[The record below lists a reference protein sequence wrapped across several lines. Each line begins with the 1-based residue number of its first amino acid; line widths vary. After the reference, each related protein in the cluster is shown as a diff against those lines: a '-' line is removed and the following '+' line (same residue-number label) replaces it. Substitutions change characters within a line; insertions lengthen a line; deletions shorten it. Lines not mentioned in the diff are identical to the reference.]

1 MPKSYPPKNLS
12 EIRNISGLLNFD
24 KIMEKMLSELMIS
37 DMRLKMDPSQ
47 YGNERGVSLQHYLID
62 MVHRIL
68 SALDNNSKGDIFAVV
83 VSLIDWN
90 NAFPRQCPKLGIQS
104 FIHNGVRPALIPV
117 LVNFFQDRQ
126 MKVRWH
132 GCESTSRIINGG
144 GPQGATFGLLE
155 YLSQSNNCADNVDPS
170 DRFRFLDDLS
180 VLEIVN
186 LLTIGI
192 SSFNIKQQI
201 PSDIPNH
208 NQYIPPENLQTQEWL
223 NTINDWT
230 MQHKMKINE
239 KKTKTMIFN
248 YTENYQCTTRLKI
261 NDVPIDVINSTK
273 LLGTILSSDLSW
285 DLNTSALVKK
295 ANARM
300 ELLRKVASFGTGV
313 EDLKTVYIVYIRS
326 LLEQS
331 ATVWHSSLTEENR
344 SDLERVQKSAVKVI
358 LGNKYEDYQKAL
370 SKLDL
375 ENLNDRRDI
384 LCRNFALKST
394 KNPRTKKMFPVN
406 EKTHTMKSRKPEK
419 FKVFHANTSRY
430 QNSSI
435 IYMQKLLN
443 ENDF

>member
-1 MPKSYPPKNLS
+1 MT
-12 EIRNISGLLNFD
+12 
-24 KIMEKMLSELMIS
+24 
-37 DMRLKMDPSQ
+37 
-47 YGNERGVSLQHYLID
+47 V
-62 MVHRIL
+62 
-68 SALDNNSKGDIFAVV
+68 
-83 VSLIDWN
+83 
-90 NAFPRQCPKLGIQS
+90 
-104 FIHNGVRPALIPV
+104 
-117 LVNFFQDRQ
+117 
-126 MKVRWH
+126 
-132 GCESTSRIINGG
+132 
-144 GPQGATFGLLE
+144 
-155 YLSQSNNCADNVDPS
+155 
-170 DRFRFLDDLS
+170 
-180 VLEIVN
+180 
-186 LLTIGI
+186 GI

-223 NTINDWT
+223 NAINDWT
-230 MQHKMKINE
+230 MKHKMMINE

-248 YTENYQCTTRLKI
+248 YTENYQCMTRLKF
-261 NDVPIDVINSTK
+261 NNVPIHVINSTR
-273 LLGTILSSDLSW
+273 LLGTILSNDLSW

-313 EDLKTVYIVYIRS
+313 EDLRTVYIVYIRS

-331 ATVWHSSLTEENR
+331 ATVWHSSLAEENR

-358 LGNKYEDYQKAL
+358 LGNDYTDYQKAL

-406 EKTHTMKSRKPEK
+406 EKAHTMKSRKPEK
-419 FKVFHANTSRY
+419 FKVFHANTSRF

-443 ENDF
+443 ENEY